1 MKKAVVV
8 LAALAA
14 SIAALTPASAQ
25 TNHRHGTSHA
35 QSLTSRVFLDQFAPS
50 TSVYSSRAARPHHWT
65 SSRPSP
71 RRHAGTRPAPAPTP
85 SSAHTR
91 HVAPRILVHPVVPV
105 IAVPTYTPVPTR
117 VIVYP
122 TYTPVPVQV
131 YPTYTP
137 VPVQVYPTYTPVPV
151 AAAPVQSGGVFGAIS
166 TASARW
172 GVSYGWLVRVAT
184 CESGLNPSA
193 YNPSGASGLFQFM
206 PGTYWLYASR
216 IGETRSYWDAY
227 GAANVAAYMFSIGQS
242 YQWTC
247 R

>member
-1 MKKAVVV
+1 M
-8 LAALAA
+8 
-14 SIAALTPASAQ
+14 
-25 TNHRHGTSHA
+25 
-35 QSLTSRVFLDQFAPS
+35 
-50 TSVYSSRAARPHHWT
+50 
-65 SSRPSP
+65 
-71 RRHAGTRPAPAPTP
+71 
-85 SSAHTR
+85 
-91 HVAPRILVHPVVPV
+91 PV
-105 IAVPTYTPVPTR
+105 IAVPTYTPVPAP
-117 VIVYP
+117 VYP
-122 TYTPVPVQV
+122 TYTPVPVRAYPTYTPVPVRV

-137 VPVQVYPTYTPVPV
+137 VPAYPTYTPVPAPVYPTYTPVPV
-151 AAAPVQSGGVFGAIS
+151 AAAPVQSGGVNGAIA